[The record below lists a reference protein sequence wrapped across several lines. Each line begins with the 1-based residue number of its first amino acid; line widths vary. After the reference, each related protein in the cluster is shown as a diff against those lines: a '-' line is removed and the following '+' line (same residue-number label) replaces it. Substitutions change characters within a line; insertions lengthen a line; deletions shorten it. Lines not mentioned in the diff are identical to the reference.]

1 MTKVVSIEEVADDRE
16 MKKDVIIE
24 VKSARAVIDKMRGSA
39 IEAILTAV
47 TRAIE
52 RREEMGESLAQDPNH
67 PSKINTNPRTRAD
80 IKVVADEVAQVITA
94 ATKIKK
100 EMRHT
105 NSTKRR
111 RRRNSWRQKRLQRLN
126 CKV

>member
-1 MTKVVSIEEVADDRE
+1 M
-16 MKKDVIIE
+16 
-24 VKSARAVIDKMRGSA
+24 KSARVVIEKMRGSA

-52 RREEMGESLAQDPNH
+52 NREEMEESLAQDPNH

-80 IKVVADEVAQVITA
+80 IKVVADEVAQVTLA

-100 EMRHT
+100 EMRRT

-111 RRRNSWRQKRLQRLN
+111 RRKNSWRQKRLQRLN